1 MQNYQLGEKIGQGGM
16 GLVYKAHDP
25 GLDRDVAIKF
35 MDEALAHDPVCV
47 ERFLRE
53 ARLLAKIDHPN
64 VVRVLGAGKDERD
77 RPYFVME
84 LLQGI
89 SLSERIR
96 NGPLPEAEAVEIACQ
111 TLGALGEAHS
121 HGIIHRDI
129 KASNILLCSGG
140 RVKVIDFGIAR
151 DEVASSVT
159 STGKVIGTPSYMSPE
174 QAMGEKASPQSDI
187 YSLGILMYEMLV
199 GHVPFRSETPVAVL
213 RMHTDHPPPALPGF
227 LSPKLRSAVAWALEK
242 RPERRFKT
250 ADAMLNELRSS
261 VGSGSKTPAKGTP
274 KQQIFAPKSDPN
286 VGNAPDK
293 KSFLV
298 PALLIVFVVGAIGIA
313 WISGA
318 FGGASASN
326 DPGSG
331 TATSVASEESEPAS
345 SSTALPTVET
355 KKETRDIA
363 YKTKTQN
370 SSSLAKGKTQVLTE
384 GRNGTLEITY
394 QVTTDS
400 DGKVT
405 KKEVSRTTVV
415 PAQDRVVRVGTKST
429 SPPPAPKK
437 TNCPRCGV
445 RKPNRF
451 CGVCGYPGPDARG
464 A

>member
-35 MDEALAHDPVCV
+35 MDEALANDAVCV

-53 ARLLAKIDHPN
+53 ARLLAKIDNPN

-111 TLGALGEAHS
+111 TLGALSEAHS

-140 RVKVIDFGIAR
+140 RVKLIDFGIAR

-187 YSLGILMYEMLV
+187 YSLGIVMYEMLV

-227 LSPKLRSAVAWALEK
+227 LSPKLRSVVAWALEK

-250 ADAMLNELRSS
+250 ADAMLNELRSTVS
-261 VGSGSKTPAKGTP
+261 SAPKTPAKGTP
-274 KQQIFAPKSDPN
+274 KQQIFAPKSDPK
-286 VGNAPDK
+286 VGTASGK
-293 KSFLV
+293 KGVLV
-298 PALLIVFVVGAIGIA
+298 PALLVVFVLAAFGIA
-313 WISGA
+313 WMSGA
-318 FGGASASN
+318 FGGVSASN
-326 DPGSG
+326 DSGS
-331 TATSVASEESEPAS
+331 ATSIASEEPKPAS
-345 SSTALPTVET
+345 SAAVPTEVET
-355 KKETRDIA
+355 AK
-363 YKTKTQN
+363 KTKDIPFKTLTRN
-370 SSSLAKGKTQVLTE
+370 TSSLAKGKSRVQAE

-394 QVTTDS
+394 EVS
-400 DGKVT
+400 SG
-405 KKEVSRTTVV
+405 KEVSRRVV
-415 PAQDRVVRVGTKST
+415 ESSQDRIVLVGTKSAI
-429 SPPPAPKK
+429 PPVVPKK
-437 TNCPRCGV
+437 TNCPRCGA